1 MRKSNPVKV
10 DLWMSRIMACRESG
24 LSDSTW
30 CRENDIV
37 PSTFYYWIKKL
48 RMEACTI
55 PAPNHDVAIPFK
67 QDVVPLRLAMDVQI
81 PDTNKVAATAI
92 IIKLEGLSLE
102 IQNGANE
109 QTISNTINALRQL
122 C

>member
-1 MRKSNPVKV
+1 
-10 DLWMSRIMACRESG
+10 MSRIMACRESG
-24 LSDSTW
+24 LSDSRW

-48 RMEACTI
+48 RMEATVI
-55 PAPNHDVAIPFK
+55 PAPNHDVSIPFK
-67 QDVVPLRLAMDVQI
+67 QDVVPLRVAMGVQVS
-81 PDTNKVAATAI
+81 DTNKVAATAI
-92 IIKLEGLSLE
+92 IVKLEGLSLE